1 MEKAQDQRPAGRR
14 WPILR
19 SFAGWR
25 RAGLRPDFIAGLTL
39 AAIAIPE
46 QMATARLAGFA
57 PQTGL
62 LAIIAGA
69 LGFAVVGSSRVMS
82 VGADSTIAPIF
93 AGGLALLAAAGSPQ
107 YASLAAALALMV
119 GLVLIAA
126 GLFRLGW
133 VADLLSIPVTTGFLT
148 GIAGHIVLSQA
159 PALLGLAPPHG
170 SFVDQAETLMGALR
184 STNILT
190 LAIGVGVLAVMLGS
204 ERVDP
209 RIPGALIGVGAAAA
223 AVAAFGL
230 EGHGVSTLG
239 DVSGAAPALRMPAAS
254 LDDLTRIAPL
264 ALIVAIVVMVQT
276 AATSRAFVPDG
287 EDSADV
293 DGDFVGVGAAS
304 ALAGL
309 VGAFPLDASPP
320 RTAAGCATG
329 GRSQAGSLVCA
340 VGVLALLTFGAGLL
354 ADVPHAALAGVLLFV
369 ARRIVRVAV
378 FADVWRRSSAEFAL
392 IVATAAA
399 ILFLPIQQGVAAG
412 IVLSLLHGVWTTTR
426 SQIVEL
432 ARISGTSIWWPRTGA
447 DEGETA
453 PGTIVAAW
461 QAPLSFLNVDHFRR
475 AGPARVAA
483 RAPVRLLGIEAN
495 SLVAIDYTA
504 AQGLAGVIRRLRGQG
519 TEVAFARL
527 ESVRAQ
533 QGFARFGLDRLIGPD
548 HLFASVEEA
557 IRALAPEEP
566 AGRRAPV
573 TPPSLSGASVD
584 RAGSPAGRGAKP

>member
-1 MEKAQDQRPAGRR
+1 MQNQRPTRRR
-14 WPILR
+14 WPILQ

-25 RAGLRPDFIAGLTL
+25 RADLRPDFIAGLTL

-57 PQTGL
+57 PQIGF

-69 LGFAVVGSSRVMS
+69 LGFAVFGSSRVMS

-107 YASLAAALALMV
+107 YASLAATLALMV
-119 GLVLIAA
+119 GLVLVAA

-159 PALLGLAPPHG
+159 PALLGLDPAHG
-170 SFVDQAETLMGALR
+170 SFIDQAGALIGALP
-184 STNILT
+184 STNFLT
-190 LAIGVGVLAVMLGS
+190 LAIGLGVLAIMLGS
-204 ERVDP
+204 ERIDP
-209 RIPGALIGVGAAAA
+209 RIPGALIGVAGAAAL
-223 AVAAFGL
+223 VAAFGL
-230 EGHGVSTLG
+230 ESHGVSALG
-239 DVSGAAPALRMPAAS
+239 DVSGAAPALKWPAAS

-276 AATSRAFVPDG
+276 AATARAFVSDA
-287 EDSADV
+287 EDSPDV

-309 VGAFPLDASPP
+309 IGAFPLNASPP
-320 RTAAGCATG
+320 RTAAVVATG
-329 GRSQAGSLVCA
+329 GMSQAGALVCA
-340 VGVLALLTFGAGLL
+340 VVVLALLIFGAALL
-354 ADVPHAALAGVLLFV
+354 AHVPHAALAGVLLFV
-369 ARRIVRVAV
+369 ARRIVRVSV

-447 DEGETA
+447 DDGETA

-475 AGPARVAA
+475 AVQGLVAA
-483 RAPVRLLGIEAN
+483 RAPVRLLVIEAN

-504 AQGLAGVIRRLRGQG
+504 AQGLAAVVRRLRGQG
-519 TEVAFARL
+519 TDVAFARL

-533 QGFARFGLDRLIGPD
+533 QGFTRFGLDRLIGAD
-548 HLFASVEEA
+548 HLFPSVEEA
-557 IRALAPEEP
+557 MRALAPEHP
-566 AGRRAPV
+566 AGR
-573 TPPSLSGASVD
+573 
-584 RAGSPAGRGAKP
+584 